1 MKHTGPLFW
10 NYALAYFLI
19 GGGAIALVL
28 EVPVGGTSG
37 WTGMIMVWLGA
48 MVLTAAM
55 RKPRNE

>member
-1 MKHTGPLFW
+1 MTHTAPWCW
-10 NYALAYFLI
+10 NYARAYFLI

-28 EVPVGGTSG
+28 EVLVGGTSG
-37 WTGMIMVWLGA
+37 WTGMIMVWLGV